1 MIFDLFVKSLIKM
14 GNTNSSEENNDNSP
28 LFYGDQLSLKSGS
41 INSSIPLNHSVETYE
56 NLKLSP
62 NIKQTILRNIDSDDL
77 VSSLLPNDLDNA
89 VTLEG
94 ISSYQVPKS
103 EDMEILLK
111 ELKSLEN
118 ATVAGIPVIPPFCS
132 H

>member
-1 MIFDLFVKSLIKM
+1 M
-14 GNTNSSEENNDNSP
+14 GNTNSNEEVSP
-28 LFYGDQLSLKSGS
+28 LFYGEELSLKSGS

-62 NIKQTILRNIDSDDL
+62 AIKQTILRNIDSDDL
-77 VSSLLPNDLDNA
+77 VNSLLPGDLEDS
-89 VTLEG
+89 VTLDG
-94 ISSYQVPKS
+94 ISSYQSPKS

-118 ATVAGIPVIPPFCS
+118 ATVAGIPVSDFFPLSLSKFLTV
-132 H
+132 